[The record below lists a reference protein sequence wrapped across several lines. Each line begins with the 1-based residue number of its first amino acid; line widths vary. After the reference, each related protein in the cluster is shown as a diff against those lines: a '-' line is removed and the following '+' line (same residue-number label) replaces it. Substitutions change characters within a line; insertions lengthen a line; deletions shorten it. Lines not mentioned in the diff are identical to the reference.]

1 MHTKILRTGLF
12 IYFIFLSFDG
22 STIERVTSIGA
33 REASLSMAVISQSGA
48 FSVFHNQ
55 AFLTVGDAT
64 IGGNLSG
71 SAAVSFRQP
80 FLISGYSESALSVV
94 IPSRDIVF
102 AVGITHSG
110 IENYSESSLGLAI
123 AKRLTRKL
131 SAGLLFNYFTFNLP
145 ENGTNKG
152 SFQLDGGLAYQYSQ
166 ILSLGVH
173 VRNIISS
180 PCSTFQYRIAF
191 PVLFRAGVSYVLTEK
206 ILLSTETVFE
216 ANTGAEKNTDLNLRF
231 GMEYL
236 LYENFFLRGGI
247 STRPFQHTAGFGYR
261 WKSCQLDFALVH
273 HEFLGYTPIF
283 SFIFNFLRH
292 PL

>member
-110 IENYSESSLGLAI
+110 IENYSESSLGLAMI
-123 AKRLTRKL
+123 YFDVLKRER
-131 SAGLLFNYFTFNLP
+131 
-145 ENGTNKG
+145 
-152 SFQLDGGLAYQYSQ
+152 LAVWMMDYASDY
-166 ILSLGVH
+166 LVTLA
-173 VRNIISS
+173 
-180 PCSTFQYRIAF
+180 T
-191 PVLFRAGVSYVLTEK
+191 
-206 ILLSTETVFE
+206 LLSTSLKSTF
-216 ANTGAEKNTDLNLRF
+216 TPLS
-231 GMEYL
+231 Y
-236 LYENFFLRGGI
+236 FLT
-247 STRPFQHTAGFGYR
+247 SSWSDNP
-261 WKSCQLDFALVH
+261 LD
-273 HEFLGYTPIF
+273 
-283 SFIFNFLRH
+283 
-292 PL
+292 